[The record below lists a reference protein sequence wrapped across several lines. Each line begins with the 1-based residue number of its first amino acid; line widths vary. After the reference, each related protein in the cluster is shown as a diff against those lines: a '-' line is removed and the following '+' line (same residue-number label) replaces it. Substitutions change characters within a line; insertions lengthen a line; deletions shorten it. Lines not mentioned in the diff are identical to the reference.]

1 MHNIRLAAPL
11 QSDSILDGEGIR
23 TIVWTQGC
31 AHNCPGCQ
39 NPSTHSFDGG
49 YVEDIETLKKELS
62 ELKGQTGIT
71 LSGGDPMY
79 QPEACLELCK
89 FAQSIKLDVWC
100 YTGFTFEELLRM
112 SEKNKVILELL
123 QNINVIVDG
132 KFDMKLRSF
141 DAIFRGSTNQRII
154 DVKESLLKK
163 EVVLVK
169 KYIEKVENTN
179 YRRSN
184 NIYV

>member
-1 MHNIRLAAPL
+1 MLKIRLAAPL

-31 AHNCPGCQ
+31 AHNCKGCQ

-49 YVEDIETLKKELS
+49 YLENIDTLKKELK

-89 FAQSIKLDVWC
+89 FARSIGLDVWC
-100 YTGFTFEELLRM
+100 YTGFTFEQLLIM
-112 SEKNKVILELL
+112 SEKNKTMLDLL
-123 QNINVIVDG
+123 NNIDVIVDG
-132 KFDMKLRSF
+132 KFDMNLRSY

-154 DVKESLLKK
+154 DVKQSLNNG
-163 EVVLVK
+163 EVVLVQ
-169 KYIEKVENTN
+169 KYIKKAENHN

>member
-1 MHNIRLAAPL
+1 MLKIRLAAPL

-31 AHNCPGCQ
+31 AHNCKGCQ

-49 YVEDIETLKKELS
+49 YLENIDTLKKELK

-79 QPEACLELCK
+79 QPEACLELSK
-89 FAQSIKLDVWC
+89 FARSIGLDVWC
-100 YTGFTFEELLRM
+100 YTGFTFEQLLTIAK
-112 SEKNKVILELL
+112 KNKTMLDLL
-123 QNINVIVDG
+123 NNIDVIVDG
-132 KFDMKLRSF
+132 KFDMNLRSY

-154 DVKESLLKK
+154 DVKQSLSKG
-163 EVVLVK
+163 EVVLVE
-169 KYIEKVENTN
+169 KYIKKAENHN